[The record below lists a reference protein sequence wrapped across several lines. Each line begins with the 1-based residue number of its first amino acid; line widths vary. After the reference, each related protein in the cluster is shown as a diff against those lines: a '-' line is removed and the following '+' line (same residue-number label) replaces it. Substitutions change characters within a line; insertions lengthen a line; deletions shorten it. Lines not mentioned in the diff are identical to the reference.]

1 MRPVFILLLL
11 VFNFSSF
18 AQNEM
23 ISNDDRM
30 ILIRGV
36 NIIPMDKETV
46 ITNQDVLVHQGIIIK
61 IKKSGKIKPDQNTLV
76 IEAKGKY
83 LMPGLAEMHA
93 HVPPNDNQKDIERNL
108 NLFLLHGITTIRGML
123 GHPHHLV
130 VRAQIINGELPGP
143 RFYTSGP
150 SLNGNSVKTPE
161 EGREMVRKQKQE
173 GYDFLKLHP
182 GLSRKNFDSIADQA
196 HISGI
201 PFAGH
206 VSFDVGIWRAAEAG
220 YSTIDHLD
228 GFLEGITP
236 GIQNLTANEAGLF
249 GIFLTDKIDTL
260 QYDRLVKALR
270 RKQTWLVPT
279 QALAERWMSPEVT
292 VEELMRSEGMNYM
305 PEQTRNQWANA
316 KRNFMSNPN
325 YDSATAVK
333 YLEIRR
339 RLINLCYF
347 NGVGMLLGSD
357 APQVFNVPGISTH
370 QELEYLVK
378 SGLSPYNALSTGTAN
393 VGFFLN
399 NNSGI
404 IAEGKRSDFLI
415 LDKNPLE
422 NISNTR
428 SISGIMM
435 GKFWIG
441 DELRKRMLKEL
452 EVF

>member
-1 MRPVFILLLL
+1 
-11 VFNFSSF
+11 
-18 AQNEM
+18 
-23 ISNDDRM
+23 
-30 ILIRGV
+30 
-36 NIIPMDKETV
+36 
-46 ITNQDVLVHQGIIIK
+46 
-61 IKKSGKIKPDQNTLV
+61 
-76 IEAKGKY
+76 
-83 LMPGLAEMHA
+83 
-93 HVPPNDNQKDIERNL
+93 
-108 NLFLLHGITTIRGML
+108 
-123 GHPHHLV
+123 
-130 VRAQIINGELPGP
+130 
-143 RFYTSGP
+143 
-150 SLNGNSVKTPE
+150 
-161 EGREMVRKQKQE
+161 
-173 GYDFLKLHP
+173 
-182 GLSRKNFDSIADQA
+182 
-196 HISGI
+196 
-201 PFAGH
+201 
-206 VSFDVGIWRAAEAG
+206 
-220 YSTIDHLD
+220 
-228 GFLEGITP
+228 
-236 GIQNLTANEAGLF
+236 
-249 GIFLTDKIDTL
+249 
-260 QYDRLVKALR
+260 
-270 RKQTWLVPT
+270 
-279 QALAERWMSPEVT
+279 
-292 VEELMRSEGMNYM
+292 
-305 PEQTRNQWANA
+305 
-316 KRNFMSNPN
+316 RNFMSNPN